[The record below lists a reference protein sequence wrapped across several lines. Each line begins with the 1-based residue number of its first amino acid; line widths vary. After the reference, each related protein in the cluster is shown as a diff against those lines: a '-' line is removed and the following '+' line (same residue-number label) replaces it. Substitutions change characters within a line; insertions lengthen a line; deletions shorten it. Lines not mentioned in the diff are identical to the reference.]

1 MDFSAVTAG
10 GGQLRFVL
18 EGLRLSAFDALP
30 PELMHVATSEYAPP
44 SGAAIAH
51 APLRPGELRPR
62 TCGAAVAP
70 APPRVI
76 GIGPGSRADAESLA
90 QQLGLAHS
98 CADDCCV
105 WAGGGG
111 GGGGGLSSPGLGSP
125 AIRPVALRSVA
136 LVVRHDEAEAEAAA
150 AALLPGMHGVM
161 SSLGY
166 HAPPRHRYPGR
177 NSELAEIYLRF

>member
-111 GGGGGLSSPGLGSP
+111 GGGGLSSP

-177 NSELAEIYLRF
+177 NS